1 MIIHTRSKKQSANS
15 ERYSTNDEILIP
27 VSTNIPIALS
37 SFSPVLLKI
46 LTKAHITSTDMTYMQ
61 H

>member
-37 SFSPVLLKI
+37 SFSSVLLKI

>member
-27 VSTNIPIALS
+27 VLFPAW
-37 SFSPVLLKI
+37 
-46 LTKAHITSTDMTYMQ
+46 
-61 H
+61 

>member
-1 MIIHTRSKKQSANS
+1 MIIHTRSKKQSENS

-46 LTKAHITSTDMTYMQ
+46 LTKTHITSTDMTYMQ

>member
-46 LTKAHITSTDMTYMQ
+46 LTKTHITSTDMTYMQ

>member
-46 LTKAHITSTDMTYMQ
+46 LTKTYITSTDMTYMQ